1 MSQLKVNS
9 IVPAGGLPS
18 GAYGGVIQVVTGV
31 KTDKFSSSTGGS
43 FLDIG
48 LSATITPQSNS
59 SNILVFVSINVA
71 GNDNGLRLMTGLFRG
86 STQIFRGDAS
96 GNRTRCSWQGVGTHN
111 NAQHSV
117 NHTFVDTGISTT
129 SATTYSVKVFNEA
142 QGYEIYVNASNTD
155 GNTSTHGRSAS
166 SITLMEL
173 GA

>member
-9 IVPAGGLPS
+9 IVPVGGLS
-18 GAYGGVIQVVTGV
+18 GNAKGGIIQVVTAT
-31 KTDKFSSSTGGS
+31 KTDKFSSSTAGS
-43 FLDIG
+43 FLDVG
-48 LSATITPQSNS
+48 LSASITPQSNS
-59 SNILVFVSINVA
+59 SSVLIFVSINIA

-96 GNRTRCSWQGVGTHN
+96 GNRQRVAWQGVGTHA

-142 QGYEIYVNASNTD
+142 QGYEIYVNSSNTD
-155 GNTSTHGRSAS
+155 GNSSTHGRSAS

-173 GA
+173 GG

>member
-9 IVPAGGLPS
+9 IVPVGGLPAGATS
-18 GAYGGVIQVVTGV
+18 GGIIQVVTAT

-43 FLDIG
+43 FLDVG

-59 SNILVFVSINVA
+59 SKILVLVSINVA

-96 GNRTRCSWQGVGTHN
+96 GSRQRCSWQGVGTHA

-117 NHTFVDTGISTT
+117 NHNFIDSPATT

-142 QGYEIYVNASNTD
+142 QGYEIYVNSSNTD
-155 GNTSTHGRSAS
+155 GNSSTHGRSAS
-166 SITLMEL
+166 SITVMEL
-173 GA
+173 GV